1 MSLVTGRLIPHG
13 TNVAPAQAGTVLDGS
28 EPGFVSSNSVDP
40 TKGAQIYCGVV
51 RFHVYLYV
59 WCLR

>member
-1 MSLVTGRLIPHG
+1 MSLVSGRLIPHG

-40 TKGAQIYCGVV
+40 MNGAQI
-51 RFHVYLYV
+51 
-59 WCLR
+59 